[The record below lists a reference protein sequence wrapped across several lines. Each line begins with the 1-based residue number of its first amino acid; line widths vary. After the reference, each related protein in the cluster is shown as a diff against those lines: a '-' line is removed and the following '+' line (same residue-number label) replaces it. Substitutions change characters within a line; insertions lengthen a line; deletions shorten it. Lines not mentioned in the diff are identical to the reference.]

1 MQDILPLQDIMPF
14 ISAHPVLSL
23 AWVALLIAVIFTTV
37 KARFSK
43 VKEITRGEATRLIN
57 KEDAVVVDVR
67 AREEFRKGHISTSV
81 NLLTADIK
89 SNNLAEVAKHKAQP
103 VIVVCANGQT
113 SRTAAEGLVTA
124 GFERVYTLKEGIAG
138 WSGENLPLARGK

>member
-1 MQDILPLQDIMPF
+1 MQDIMPF
-14 ISAHPVLSL
+14 VSAHPVLSL

-37 KARFSK
+37 RARFSK
-43 VKEITRGEATRLIN
+43 EE
-57 KEDAVVVDVR
+57 AVVVDVR

-81 NLLTADIK
+81 NLLSADIK
-89 SNNLAEVAKHKAQP
+89 SNNLGELAKNKALP

-113 SRTAAEGLVTA
+113 SRLAAEGLVNA
-124 GFERVYTLKEGIAG
+124 GFERVYSLKEGIAG